1 MKYID
6 YHFDITEHGI
16 EFTDKGTEALH
27 SDHIKPGMILKVELI
42 GEDNR
47 LFLRVIDSDTLDYYM
62 YV

>member
-16 EFTDKGTEALH
+16 EFTDKGHETLK
-27 SDHIKPGMILKVELI
+27 SDCIRPGMILRVEVV
-42 GEDNR
+42 GADNR

-62 YV
+62 YT

>member
-16 EFTDKGTEALH
+16 EFTDKGADVLQSEHL
-27 SDHIKPGMILKVELI
+27 KPNMILKVELI
-42 GEDNR
+42 GPDNR
-47 LFLRVIDSDTLDYYM
+47 LFLRVIDSDTLDYYL